1 MTTIETQTAEYAT
14 TIRVH
19 GELTDDQIGNLER
32 CWRRNRHT
40 DVPLHLDLCEVE
52 YIDEAA
58 KALVSR
64 MFADGVEL
72 IVRSRP
78 PE

>member
-1 MTTIETQTAEYAT
+1 MTNIETQTAEYAT
-14 TIRVH
+14 TIRVQ
-19 GELTDDQIGNLER
+19 GELADDQIGNLER
-32 CWRRNRHT
+32 CWRRNRGG
-40 DVPLHLDLCEVE
+40 DIPLHLDLSEVE

-58 KALVSR
+58 KVLVSR

-78 PE
+78 RG

>member
-1 MTTIETQTAEYAT
+1 MTNIETQTAEYAT
-14 TIRVH
+14 TIRVQ
-19 GELTDDQIGNLER
+19 GKLTDDQIGNLER
-32 CWRRNRHT
+32 CWRRNRGG
-40 DVPLHLDLCEVE
+40 DIPLHLDLSEVE

-58 KALVSR
+58 KVLVSR

-78 PE
+78 RG